1 MQQPSPIRCNGLG
14 VNAIVEA
21 SRSTKEIAMP
31 GGRLTQQER
40 QQIALGLADGV
51 AYAEIARRI
60 DRPTSTITREVMRNG
75 GPTAYRADLAHRA
88 TERRAHRR
96 RKAAPRGPQAPPQA
110 DGRDAEAVRDY
121 EEMFT
126 TVVMQSGLPKM
137 MSRVLVCLYTTDSG
151 SLTASELVQRLQ
163 VSPASISKAI
173 TFLESLDLVR
183 RERDERRRER
193 YVVDDDLWY
202 QSMMASA
209 RSNAQLAETARQGV
223 GILGRD
229 TPAAARLQNVARFL
243 DFVGESIT
251 RAAEQAR
258 EVLYTRAE
266 ATSGGT
272 AKPSSDR
279 G

>member
-1 MQQPSPIRCNGLG
+1 
-14 VNAIVEA
+14 
-21 SRSTKEIAMP
+21 MP

-40 QQIALGLADGV
+40 QQIALGLADGL
-51 AYAEIARRI
+51 AYAEIARHI

-96 RKAAPRGPQAPPQA
+96 RQAAPRGPEAPPQA
-110 DGRDAEAVRDY
+110 HGRDAEAVREY
-121 EEMFT
+121 EEIFT
-126 TVVMQSGLPKM
+126 TVLMQSGLPKM
-137 MSRVLVCLYTTDSG
+137 MSRVLACLYTTDAG

-202 QSMMASA
+202 QSMIRSA
-209 RSNAQLAETARQGV
+209 RDNAQLSETARQGV
-223 GILGRD
+223 GILGPD
-229 TPAAARLQNVARFL
+229 TPAAARLENVARFL

-258 EVLYTRAE
+258 EVLYTEAE

-272 AKPSSDR
+272 AKPSSER

>member
-1 MQQPSPIRCNGLG
+1 
-14 VNAIVEA
+14 
-21 SRSTKEIAMP
+21 MP

-40 QQIALGLADGV
+40 QQIALGLADGL

-75 GPTAYRADLAHRA
+75 GPTTYRADLAHRA

-96 RKAAPRGPQAPPQA
+96 RQAAPRGPETQAH
-110 DGRDAEAVRDY
+110 GRDAEAVREY

-126 TVVMQSGLPKM
+126 TVVLQSGLPKM

-173 TFLESLDLVR
+173 TFLEIQSLVR
-183 RERDERRRER
+183 RERDERRRDR
-193 YVVDDDLWY
+193 YVVDDELFY
-202 QSMMASA
+202 QATIASA
-209 RSNAQLAETARQGV
+209 RANDQLVETARQGV
-223 GILGRD
+223 AILGPH
-229 TPAAARLQNVARFL
+229 TPAAARLENVARFL
-243 DFVGESIT
+243 GFISESIT

-258 EVLYTRAE
+258 DVLHTKPE
-266 ATSGGT
+266 ARPGPEGE
-272 AKPSSDR
+272 
-279 G
+279 

>member
-1 MQQPSPIRCNGLG
+1 LK
-14 VNAIVEA
+14 VNAILEVL
-21 SRSTKEIAMP
+21 RSTKEIAMP
-31 GGRLTQQER
+31 GGRLTQQDR
-40 QQIALGLADGV
+40 QQIALGLSDGL
-51 AYAEIARRI
+51 AYAELARRI
-60 DRPTSTITREVMRNG
+60 GRPTSTITREVMRNG

-88 TERRAHRR
+88 TERRARR
-96 RKAAPRGPQAPPQA
+96 RRQAAPRGPEAPPQA
-110 DGRDAEAVRDY
+110 YGRDAGAVREY

-126 TVVMQSGLPKM
+126 TVLMQSGLPKM
-137 MSRVLVCLYTTDSG
+137 MSRVLVCLYTTDAG

-173 TFLESLDLVR
+173 AFLESQDLVR

-193 YVVDDDLWY
+193 YVVDDDVWY
-202 QSMMASA
+202 QAMVASA
-209 RSNAQLAETARQGV
+209 RSNAQVVDAARRGV
-223 GILGRD
+223 SILGPG
-229 TPAAARLQNVARFL
+229 TPAAARLENIARFL

-258 EVLYTRAE
+258 EVLYTKAE